1 MVRVECSACS
11 VHVVCTTCTLHAHT
25 VHPMSVCTV
34 YVSVAV
40 RTYVRTYIHTIVH
53 WYMFFLI
60 LNRCCLWASL
70 AKISRKHE
78 VWDVSLVASR
88 YCLLYNDGRWDF
100 PGMQNL
106 KMESLTVPSK
116 TSAVSQSSLSGHVP
130 SGVPSPKNPS
140 TSSLKEKS
148 QKSLQDSSV
157 ASTTAKSVASSEQET
172 KERKTGSGDREM
184 LRLLST
190 VTCLHGDVRTSLEG
204 MGFLLVCLHGDVR
217 TSLEGMGFLLVCLH
231 GDVRT
236 SLEGMGFLL
245 VCLHGDVRTSLEGM
259 GYLFSYLFLHSILF
273 MLGRPLSQI
282 G

>member
-1 MVRVECSACS
+1 MQ
-11 VHVVCTTCTLHAHT
+11 HAHYMPT
-25 VHPMSVCTV
+25 LYTLCL
-34 YVSVAV
+34 YVQYMCQWLYIH
-40 RTYVRTYIHTIVH
+40 TYVCTYIHTIVH

-100 PGMQNL
+100 PGMQSL
-106 KMESLTVPSK
+106 KVESLTVPSK
-116 TSAVSQSSLSGHVP
+116 TSAVSQSSLSGRVP

-204 MGFLLVCLHGDVR
+204 MG
-217 TSLEGMGFLLVCLH
+217 
-231 GDVRT
+231 
-236 SLEGMGFLL
+236 
-245 VCLHGDVRTSLEGM
+245 
-259 GYLFSYLFLHSILF
+259 YLFSCLFLHSILS
-273 MLGRPLSQI
+273 MLGRPLNQI
-282 G
+282 HRLMNIQLICHILENKLWWINKISLYA